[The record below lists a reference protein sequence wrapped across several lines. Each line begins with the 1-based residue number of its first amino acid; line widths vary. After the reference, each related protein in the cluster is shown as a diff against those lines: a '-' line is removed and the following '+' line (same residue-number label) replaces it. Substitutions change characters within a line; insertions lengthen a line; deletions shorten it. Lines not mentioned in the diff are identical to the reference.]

1 MPNFSQKAC
10 TFGYFQA
17 DVIYVI
23 RPVEFVVYESSQIF
37 CMVDHAKYLGT
48 LIDNKLNWS
57 YHINDVSLKIAKGAG
72 LLAKIRH
79 YAPSSILRSL
89 YFSFI
94 NPYIDYNLLNWGMA
108 PPTNLNSINSKIK
121 KAVRIISF
129 KDRFDPSAPL
139 FKHLDILPLDKSIET
154 KYIKFMWKL
163 HNNYLPN
170 SIIKNFRN
178 NTRTNFSLSLSRL
191 ESLNQFI
198 LFEGP
203 RLWNELPDYITD
215 KPSLN
220 SITKAYKYY
229 IGYGNNNDNRS
240 NNNGNGNNNN
250 NNTNNVPILRR
261 GRNNYGNLTNWTGNR
276 MVRW

>member
-1 MPNFSQKAC
+1 
-10 TFGYFQA
+10 
-17 DVIYVI
+17 
-23 RPVEFVVYESSQIF
+23 
-37 CMVDHAKYLGT
+37 
-48 LIDNKLNWS
+48 
-57 YHINDVSLKIAKGAG
+57 
-72 LLAKIRH
+72 
-79 YAPSSILRSL
+79 
-89 YFSFI
+89 
-94 NPYIDYNLLNWGMA
+94 
-108 PPTNLNSINSKIK
+108 
-121 KAVRIISF
+121 
-129 KDRFDPSAPL
+129 
-139 FKHLDILPLDKSIET
+139 
-154 KYIKFMWKL
+154 MWKL

-220 SITKAYKYY
+220 SITKAYKNY
-229 IGYGNNNDNRS
+229 IVYGNHNDNRS

-250 NNTNNVPILRR
+250 NITNSVPILRR
-261 GRNNYGNLTNWTGNR
+261 GRNNYGNLTNWTGDR